1 MLSMR
6 LFAVSALLGATLMT
20 SAQAEEVTISH
31 ALAAGSLHE
40 GALDMVAYW
49 LEGPD
54 GALELTATFR
64 NRATNDEP
72 MRIVMPM
79 QDGDALS
86 FGMPDYEASLY
97 SFARAG
103 KEVTI
108 SVEVLPD
115 RIATAASLDEEK
127 AMPQPAGA
135 E

>member
-1 MLSMR
+1 MKM
-6 LFAVSALLGATLMT
+6 FALAILLGATMVA
-20 SAQAEEVTISH
+20 SARADEVTISH

-49 LEGPD
+49 LEGPN

-64 NRATNDEP
+64 DRATDDEP

-86 FGMPDYEASLY
+86 FGMPGYEASLY
-97 SFARAG
+97 SFARIG

-108 SVEVLPD
+108 SVEVMPAQ
-115 RIATAASLDEEK
+115 IASAS
-127 AMPQPAGA
+127 AQ
-135 E
+135 

>member
-1 MLSMR
+1 MK

-49 LEGPD
+49 LDGPD

-64 NRATNDEP
+64 DRATDDEP

-86 FGMPDYEASLY
+86 FGMPGYKASLY
-97 SFARAG
+97 SFARSG
-103 KEVTI
+103 QEVTI
-108 SVEVLPD
+108 SVEVMAD
-115 RIATAASLDEEK
+115 RIATTATSVEEAK

>member
-1 MLSMR
+1 MRMLA
-6 LFAVSALLGATLMT
+6 LAVLLGATT
-20 SAQAEEVTISH
+20 IASARAEEVTISQ

-49 LEGPD
+49 LDGPG

-64 NRATNDEP
+64 DRATDDEP

-86 FGMPDYEASLY
+86 FGMPGYEASLY
-97 SFARAG
+97 SFARSG
-103 KEVTI
+103 QEITI
-108 SVEVLPD
+108 SVEVMPAM
-115 RIATAASLDEEK
+115 IATMATSVDEAK
-127 AMPQPAGA
+127 ALPQPTTS